1 MRILQTLFHCGC
13 TNFHSHKQCTRVS
26 FPSHPHQRLLFPVF
40 FDDGHSD
47 RCEMISNCVLISIS
61 LMISDLE
68 HLFCVPVDHL
78 YVFFGETSAQFLCPF
93 FTQII
98 WGLFA
103 TELYGSLYI
112 LDISPYQIY
121 SVQLFSPLQ

>member
-1 MRILQTLFHCGC
+1 
-13 TNFHSHKQCTRVS
+13 
-26 FPSHPHQRLLFPVF
+26 
-40 FDDGHSD
+40 
-47 RCEMISNCVLISIS
+47 
-61 LMISDLE
+61 MISDLE

-78 YVFFGETSAQFLCPF
+78 YVFFEEMSAQFLCPL

-112 LDISPYQIY
+112 LDISPFQIY
-121 SVQLFSPLQ
+121 SVQIFSPLQ

>member
-1 MRILQTLFHCGC
+1 
-13 TNFHSHKQCTRVS
+13 
-26 FPSHPHQRLLFPVF
+26 
-40 FDDGHSD
+40 
-47 RCEMISNCVLISIS
+47 MISHCVLISIS

-78 YVFFGETSAQFLCPF
+78 YVFFGEMSAQFLCPF

-103 TELYGSLYI
+103 IELHGS
-112 LDISPYQIY
+112 
-121 SVQLFSPLQ
+121 